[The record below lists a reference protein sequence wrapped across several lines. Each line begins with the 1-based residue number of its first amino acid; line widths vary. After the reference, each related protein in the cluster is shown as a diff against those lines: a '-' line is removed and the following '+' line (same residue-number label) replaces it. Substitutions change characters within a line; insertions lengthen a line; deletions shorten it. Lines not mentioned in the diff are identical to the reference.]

1 MKFIFACLLCLSV
14 LPAQAAGRF
23 WCGVRYLDAR
33 TRPFDT
39 RHLEVAR
46 RGYLYAV
53 AAALAM
59 QKDDA
64 EDRAYRFAMPDR
76 LREIDHPPRDASG
89 FEAAAFEVFDAPGG
103 KPAEIVVAFAGSND
117 ETDWTDA
124 NFGNDTRQ
132 YTLARRYL
140 ARIALRPAYRG
151 LRVVA
156 AGFSLGGAL
165 AVHVTKHPHTR
176 SLVSETWAFNP
187 SPRTRVGPQKDARIW
202 LAASTGDGLG
212 ILRQVSHYTTLLPGV
227 SDIGALPAHRA
238 EGYYLLNANP
248 VVSHYR
254 WVLTRNLLHAA
265 DLALRQQLPSKDDTE
280 PMQIL
285 RSSHFNDCLR

>member
-1 MKFIFACLLCLSV
+1 MKFFLSCLLCLCA
-14 LPAQAAGRF
+14 LPPQAAGRF
-23 WCGVRYLDAR
+23 WCGERYLDNR
-33 TRPFDT
+33 SRPFDS

-59 QKDDA
+59 QKDDP
-64 EDRAYRFAMPDR
+64 ESRAYRFAMPER
-76 LREIDHPPRDASG
+76 LREIDRPPRDASG
-89 FEAAAFEVFDAPGG
+89 FEAAAFEVLDAPGG
-103 KPAEIVVAFAGSND
+103 KPAEIIIAFAGSND
-117 ETDWTDA
+117 ETDWTDT

-140 ARIALRPAYRG
+140 ARIATKQAYRG
-151 LRVVA
+151 LRVIA
-156 AGFSLGGAL
+156 TGFSLGGAL

-176 SLVSETWAFNP
+176 SLVGETWAFNP
-187 SPRTRVGPQKDARIW
+187 SPRTRVGPQKDPRIW
-202 LAASTGDGLG
+202 LAASTHDGLG
-212 ILRQVSHYTTLLPGV
+212 ILRNLSQYTTLLPGV

-254 WVLTRNLLHAA
+254 WVLTRNLLHVA
-265 DLALRQQLPSKDDTE
+265 DLAVRLHQPADEDTE

-285 RSSHFNDCLR
+285 RSSHFSDCLR